1 MDINNKR
8 PLADSKDEKE
18 KQMGYW
24 ITSQLSNSKT
34 QTKIMKND
42 TIYNIWKN
50 FIESDKYKIY
60 FLTNEE
66 LWIYMF
72 YQLKQ
77 FIDTTNKRPTN
88 HSKNKIEKKL
98 GSWLLNQIKN
108 CKTQTRIMKNYIIYN
123 LWIQFIESDKYKK
136 FFK

>member
-1 MDINNKR
+1 
-8 PLADSKDEKE
+8 
-18 KQMGYW
+18 
-24 ITSQLSNSKT
+24 
-34 QTKIMKND
+34 
-42 TIYNIWKN
+42 
-50 FIESDKYKIY
+50 
-60 FLTNEE
+60 
-66 LWIYMF
+66 MF